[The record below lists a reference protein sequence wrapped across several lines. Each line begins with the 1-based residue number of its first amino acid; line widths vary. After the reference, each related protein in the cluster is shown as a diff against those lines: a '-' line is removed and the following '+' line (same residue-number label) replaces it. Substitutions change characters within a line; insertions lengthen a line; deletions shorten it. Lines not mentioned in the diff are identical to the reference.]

1 MSELFENMYCE
12 KNKKNCCAKLCC
24 KSIPEQWRKALGCY
38 EGLKEQDLFENL
50 INHNPEN
57 Q

>member
-1 MSELFENMYCE
+1 MELFENLYCE

-24 KSIPEQWRKALGCY
+24 KSIPEEWKKSFGCY
-38 EGLKEQDLFENL
+38 DGLKEQDLFENQL
-50 INHNPEN
+50 NHNPEN